1 MKKVYNIIMYT
12 AIFIACYC
20 TYCKV
25 ITMTVDIYS
34 SSKSILLTIIVV
46 GVAISTF
53 ILILIRRLFRYF
65 EFLMKQE

>member
-12 AIFIACYC
+12 AIIIACYC

-34 SSKSILLTIIVV
+34 SSKH
-46 GVAISTF
+46 
-53 ILILIRRLFRYF
+53 
-65 EFLMKQE
+65 